1 MKGRLA
7 RFTSSPAWRVVRDYA
22 GITVGLVLT
31 ALALD
36 VFLVPNRLAAG
47 GVSGLATV
55 LHYTAGLPVG
65 LVMVALNVVI
75 LLVGILT
82 YGLSY
87 GVKTLYGAFGVSVL
101 VDILA
106 PFVPKVTGDPMLATL
121 YGGIL
126 SGIGIGIVFRFGGST
141 GGTDIVAQILAR
153 YSNIAVGKLFLI
165 ADGFVMLTAAVAFGI
180 KLALYGMISVFV
192 MGWVIDLVQEGV
204 STEKVVYIM
213 TDKHEEIAARV
224 FAELD
229 RGVTFFKSIG
239 AYTGNERNTVF
250 VVIERKQVD
259 ALVKIVR
266 ELDPRAFVI
275 IHDAAEVLGHG
286 FKPLRGH

>member
-1 MKGRLA
+1 MTGARSLLA
-7 RFTSSPAWRVVRDYA
+7 SRWARVARDYA
-22 GITVGLVLT
+22 GITIGLVIT

-65 LVMVALNVVI
+65 IVMVALNIVI
-75 LLVGILT
+75 LLAGVVT
-82 YGLSY
+82 YGMSY
-87 GVKTLYGAFGVSVL
+87 GVKTLYGAFGLSVL
-101 VDILA
+101 VDVLA
-106 PFVPKVTGDPMLATL
+106 PFVPRVTGDPMLATL

-126 SGIGIGIVFRFGGST
+126 SGVGIGLVFRYGGST

-153 YSNIAVGKLFLI
+153 YSNVAVGKLFLI
-165 ADGFVMLTAAVAFGI
+165 ADGLVMLAAAAAFGI

-192 MGWVIDLVQEGV
+192 MGWVIDLIQEGIA
-204 STEKVVYIM
+204 TEKVVYII
-213 TDKHEEIAARV
+213 TNRHAEVAERV

-229 RGVTFFKSIG
+229 RGATFFKSVG
-239 AYTGNERNTVF
+239 AYTGTERRTVF
-250 VVIERKQVD
+250 IVIERKQVD
-259 ALVKIVR
+259 ALVRIVR
-266 ELDPRAFVI
+266 EIDPEAFMI

-286 FKPLRGH
+286 FKPLKGH

>member
-7 RFTSSPAWRVVRDYA
+7 RLTSSPVWRVVRDYS

-55 LHYTAGLPVG
+55 LHYTVGFPVG
-65 LVMVALNVVI
+65 LVMVVLNVVI
-75 LLVGILT
+75 LLAGILT
-82 YGLSY
+82 HGLSY
-87 GVKTLYGAFGVSVL
+87 GVKTLYGAFGLSVL

-165 ADGFVMLTAAVAFGI
+165 ADGFVMLAAAVAFGI

-224 FAELD
+224 FSELD

-250 VVIERKQVD
+250 VVIARKQVD

-266 ELDPRAFVI
+266 ELDPQAFVI